1 MNIFLHFYIP
11 FSMSGSAQCGE
22 PGHHH
27 KLWLR
32 ANTLAKRENRKIHAH
47 EARILRLFPFKG
59 KSYAVGAGGAVG
71 FATFAG
77 LVGLT
82 GFTSAVIAAFAVAPA
97 AATAALRAS
106 LADCSCASVVT
117 VASAV

>member
-1 MNIFLHFYIP
+1 MNIFLHFCNP

-22 PGHHH
+22 PGHRH
-27 KLWLR
+27 KLWLGP
-32 ANTLAKRENRKIHAH
+32 NTLAKRENRKIRAH
-47 EARILRLFPFKG
+47 EARILRLFPFKTE
-59 KSYAVGAGGAVG
+59 SYAVGAVGAIG

-77 LVGLT
+77 LA
-82 GFTSAVIAAFAVAPA
+82 GFTSAVIAVLAIAFA

-106 LADCSCASVVT
+106 FAACSCASVVT